1 MTTNVL
7 VPSGVLGL
15 GFSELALQKALQ
27 LKPDIICIDG
37 GSTDS
42 GPAYLGTGTT
52 KYSRAVCKAEW
63 KLLMQARQSLG
74 IPLVISSCGT
84 SGTDSMVDWMLEIT
98 REIALELD
106 QHPNVVSLYSEQQPS
121 LVQQALNTQTLFGLE
136 PQVSISETIIQECSH
151 IVALAG
157 REQIMEALN
166 MGADIVLVGR
176 ATDTAAL
183 CALPIANGEHEAA
196 AWHGAKIAEC
206 GAFCTTNPSSGVVM
220 LSVDTQG
227 FTIQAIADDAFC
239 TPHSVSAHMLY
250 ENANPHQLVEPGGT
264 LNAAN
269 ATYTAIDKQTVR
281 VEGSSWT
288 TAQQY
293 TVKLE
298 GARSRGFQTTILA
311 LIRDPHYVKN
321 VHQWVERL
329 QAFLVDQLQARL
341 DIAPD
346 QYTLEFRIIGSNAT
360 FGALETKTEGA
371 SEVGV
376 LGIVTSTTQA
386 LADDI
391 MRFANPF
398 VLHYPLTDD
407 EPMPSFAF
415 PYSPAETS
423 RGETFEFCLNH
434 VMVIDEP
441 MQVFRLK
448 QEAL

>member
-1 MTTNVL
+1 MTTRVL

-15 GFSELALQKALQ
+15 GFSERALAQAMQ

-63 KLLMQARQSLG
+63 KLLMRARHALG

-84 SGTDSMVDWMLEIT
+84 CGTDSMVDWMFALT
-98 REIALELD
+98 REIATELG
-106 QHPNVVSLYSEQQPS
+106 QHPKVVSLYTEQILSQ
-121 LVQQALNTQTLFGLE
+121 VQNAFKTQRIQILE
-136 PQVSISETIIQECSH
+136 PEVPLSENIIKQCSH

-157 REQIMEALN
+157 REQITAALN
-166 MGADIVLVGR
+166 CGADIVLAGR

-206 GAFCTTNPSSGVVM
+206 GAFCSTNPSSGVVM
-220 LSVDTQG
+220 LSVDQQG

-264 LNAAN
+264 LDASN
-269 ATYTAIDKQTVR
+269 ATYTAIDRHTVR
-281 VEGSSWT
+281 VEGSRWE
-288 TAQQY
+288 TAKQY

-321 VHQWVERL
+321 VHLWADKLR
-329 QAFLVDQLQARL
+329 AFLVDQLQTRL

-346 QYTLEFRIIGSNAT
+346 QYSLEFRIIGSNAT

-371 SEVGV
+371 TEVGV
-376 LGIVTSTTQA
+376 LGIVTSSTQA
-386 LADDI
+386 LSDDI

-398 VLHYPLTDD
+398 VLHYPLTVD

-434 VMVIDEP
+434 VMRIDDP
-441 MQVFRLK
+441 MQVFKLT
-448 QEAL
+448 QEVL

>member
-1 MTTNVL
+1 MTTKVL

-15 GFSELALQKALQ
+15 GFSERALAQGLQF
-27 LKPDIICIDG
+27 KPDIICIDG

-52 KYSRAVCKAEW
+52 KYSRAICKAEW
-63 KLLMQARQSLG
+63 KLLMQARDTLG
-74 IPLVISSCGT
+74 VPLVISSCGT
-84 SGTDSMVDWMLEIT
+84 CGTDSMVDWMLEIT
-98 REIALELD
+98 REIAEEL
-106 QHPNVVSLYSEQQPS
+106 QLHPKVVSLYTEQEPPQI
-121 LVQQALNTQTLFGLE
+121 LAALNDRKVHGLE
-136 PQVSISETIIQECSH
+136 PAVPLNESIVNECSH

-157 REQIMEALN
+157 REQIMQAIN
-166 MGADIVLVGR
+166 AGADIVLAGR

-183 CALPIANGEHEAA
+183 CALPIANGEHEGA

-206 GAFCTTNPSSGVVM
+206 GAFCTTNPSSGVVL
-220 LSVDTQG
+220 LSVDQQG

-264 LNAAN
+264 LDASN

-288 TAQQY
+288 TAEQY

-321 VHQWVERL
+321 VHQWVDRL
-329 QAFLVDQLQARL
+329 QAFLVAQLQTRL

-346 QYTLEFRIIGSNAT
+346 QYTMEFRVIGSNAT
-360 FGALETKTEGA
+360 FGALETQSEVA
-371 SEVGV
+371 AEVGV

-423 RGETFEFCLNH
+423 RGEAFEFCLNH
-434 VMVIDEP
+434 VMEIDDP
-441 MQVFRLK
+441 MRVFRLEK
-448 QEAL
+448 EVL